1 LNRDELVSL
10 VHSHQAQIYRYLRY
24 LGAARDVAQD
34 LTQETFVVAFQKNAQ
49 GQLNQTYNLV
59 AWLRG
64 VARNLFLAFCRRNR
78 ASPVHIDSGYVE
90 RAEALWA
97 AEFAGADGSD
107 HLAALRQCLQR
118 LPQRQQEMLRL
129 QYSLQKSRAQIAAF
143 AGLTEDG
150 VKTAMRRLRA
160 ALGQCI
166 QRRLG
171 LADAGGAP
179 GAGTRVEKRL
189 GQGGIA

>member
-1 LNRDELVSL
+1 
-10 VHSHQAQIYRYLRY
+10 LRY
-24 LGAARDVAQD
+24 LGAAREVAQD

-49 GQLNQTYNLV
+49 GQLNQTYNLA

-64 VARNLFLAFCRRNR
+64 VSRNLFLAFCRRNR
-78 ASPVHIDSGYVE
+78 TSPVHIDSGYVE
-90 RAEALWA
+90 RAEGLWA
-97 AEFAGADGSD
+97 HEFIGADCSD

-118 LPQRQQEMLRL
+118 LPRRQQEMLRL
-129 QYSLQKSRAQIAAF
+129 QYSLQKSRAEIAAVS
-143 AGLTEDG
+143 GLTEDG

-171 LADAGGAP
+171 LAAGGGAP
-179 GAGTRVEKRL
+179 QPEIEAGKNL
-189 GQGGIA
+189 GLGGNA

>member
-1 LNRDELVSL
+1 V
-10 VHSHQAQIYRYLRY
+10 YRYLRY
-24 LGAARDVAQD
+24 LGAAREVAQD

-49 GQLNQTYNLV
+49 GQLNQTYSLV

-64 VARNLFLAFCRRNR
+64 VARNLFLAYCRRSRCN
-78 ASPVHIDSGYVE
+78 PVRLDSGYVE

-97 AEFAGADGSD
+97 EEFGGSDSSD
-107 HLAALRQCLQR
+107 HLAALRECLQG

-129 QYSLQKSRAQIAAF
+129 QYSLQKSRADIAA
-143 AGLTEDG
+143 ASGLTEDG

-160 ALGQCI
+160 VLAQCI
-166 QRRLG
+166 QRRL
-171 LADAGGAP
+171 LRDAPKG
-179 GAGTRVEKRL
+179 RL

>member
-1 LNRDELVSL
+1 MNRDELVSL
-10 VHSHQAQIYRYLRY
+10 VHSHQAPIYRYLRY
-24 LGAARDVAQD
+24 LGAAREVAQD

-49 GQLNQTYNLV
+49 GQLNEISNIL

-64 VARNLFLAFCRRNR
+64 VSRNLFLAYCRRNR
-78 ASPVHIDSGYVE
+78 TSPVHMDSGYVE

-97 AEFAGADGSD
+97 EEFGDSDGSD

-129 QYSLQKSRAQIAAF
+129 QYSLRKSRAEIADACR
-143 AGLTEDG
+143 LTEDG

-160 ALGQCI
+160 ALGECV
-166 QRRLG
+166 QR
-171 LADAGGAP
+171 
-179 GAGTRVEKRL
+179 RL
-189 GQGGIA
+189 GQGGSA